1 MHRQISK
8 PERAER
14 LPQLA
19 KLERLTFCLA
29 SVQIPKHG
37 GAHGTAAGSLSG
49 AGAAAGMG
57 STPSEQGQSPEAV
70 PAAEDE
76 SESCHINTLAA

>member
-8 PERAER
+8 PAHAAR

-37 GAHGTAAGSLSG
+37 GAHGTVAGFLSG

-57 STPSEQGQSPEAV
+57 SSLSEQGHSPEAV
-70 PAAEDE
+70 PAAGDE